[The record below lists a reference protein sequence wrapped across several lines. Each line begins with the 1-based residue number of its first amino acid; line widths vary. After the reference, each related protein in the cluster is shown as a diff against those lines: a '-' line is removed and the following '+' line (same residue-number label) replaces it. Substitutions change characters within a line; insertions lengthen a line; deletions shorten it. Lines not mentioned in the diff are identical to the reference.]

1 MSSIGVKI
9 MKPRINIKKKEFDR
23 AMKHYRSARQFA
35 FLMEVSPQFISQIRN
50 RQRAITPEMSA
61 RIMADTGI
69 DVVKR

>member
-1 MSSIGVKI
+1 
-9 MKPRINIKKKEFDR
+9 MKPRINIKKREFDR
-23 AMKHYRSARQFA
+23 AMKNYYRSARQFA
-35 FLMEVSPQFISQIRN
+35 FLMGVSPQFISQIRN

>member
-1 MSSIGVKI
+1 
-9 MKPRINIKKKEFDR
+9 MKPRINIKKREFDR
-23 AMKHYRSARQFA
+23 AMRYYRSAWQFA
-35 FLMEVSPQFISQIRN
+35 LLMEVSPQFISQIRN